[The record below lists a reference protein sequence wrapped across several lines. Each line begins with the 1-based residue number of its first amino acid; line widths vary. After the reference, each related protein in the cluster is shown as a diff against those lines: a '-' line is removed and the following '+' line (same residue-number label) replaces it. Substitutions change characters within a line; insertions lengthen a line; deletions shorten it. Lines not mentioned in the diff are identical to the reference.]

1 VKTPKTKRVK
11 LKASPAYRPR
21 KPVPD
26 PTENKHWPEEMRR
39 DPPMEPPFEPNP
51 PPHPDPWEALAF
63 AINQVNYLVGLMR
76 SERNPEMEPVI
87 DKLVEASDILK
98 LVDAKR
104 TTKGD

>member
-11 LKASPAYRPR
+11 LKAAPAYRPR
-21 KPVPD
+21 QPVPD
-26 PTENKHWPEEMRR
+26 PTES
-39 DPPMEPPFEPNP
+39 PPWLETGEDEYTP

-63 AINQVNYLVGLMR
+63 AVNQINYLVGLMR
-76 SERNPEMEPVI
+76 SERNPAMQPVI
-87 DKLVEASDILK
+87 DKLVEASEILK